1 MNRKRTIKNALKAAG
16 IIASLFSMNLP
27 AMAQCALCKTAVTN
41 SPEAARLSESL
52 NFAIIILLIP
62 PVLIF
67 CGMFVLAYRY
77 RRARGVETGLPS
89 STNDDT
95 KQRNWFAK
103 AISRRKR
110 KHQDEG
116 EAGGATI

>member
-1 MNRKRTIKNALKAAG
+1 MNRKRTIKIALTATG
-16 IIASLFSMNLP
+16 IITSLFSMSLP
-27 AMAQCALCKTAVTN
+27 ALAQCAMCKTAVTN

-77 RRARGVETGLPS
+77 RRARGVETGPPS
-89 STNDDT
+89 STHDD
-95 KQRNWFAK
+95 KEQRNWFTNS
-103 AISRRKR
+103 ISRRKR
-110 KHQDEG
+110 KTQNER